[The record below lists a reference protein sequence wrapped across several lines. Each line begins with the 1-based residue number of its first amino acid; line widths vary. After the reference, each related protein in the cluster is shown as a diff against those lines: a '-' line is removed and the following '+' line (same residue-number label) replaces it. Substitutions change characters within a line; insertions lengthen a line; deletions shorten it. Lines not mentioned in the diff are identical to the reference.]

1 MKQLRGQGS
10 KRIIHVNDEAIS
22 NTDFSGRRRAVK
34 KGS

>member
-10 KRIIHVNDEAIS
+10 KRIIHVNDEVIS
-22 NTDFSGRRRAVK
+22 NIDFSGGRRAVN